1 MSDFQAIEQKL
12 GEFKKKFYLNDLLRG
27 GILFLATGAVYF
39 LLTAWIEELFW
50 MSKALRALVFWLFIL
65 VEIGLW
71 FYWIWPALGVLVGLK
86 RPMSHQK
93 AAQIIG
99 AQIPEVG
106 DRLTNTL
113 DLINQKQDTEL
124 ILASIAQKSKSL
136 TPFYFGGVINLK
148 DNSKYLPWM
157 LLPLS
162 LVLLV
167 WFFGD
172 LSSLFAGYNRVVAYN
187 QEFARPT
194 PYELR
199 LLNTELSVRNN
210 QEIRLVVEAN
220 GSVLPTE
227 VFVMRGE
234 KKQTMTP
241 RIGGRFE
248 LLIPPQQQSFDFYF
262 GTDRFRS
269 EKYSMEVVYGPEIN
283 SFVAEIIPPAYANM
297 SSETFQNT
305 GNLRVLAGSKVNWRI
320 SAAYTNQILWQGKRD
335 SIYFNKAS
343 NNSFVLEK
351 TVYKSDK
358 YVLSLNNHQLGFE
371 PGAAYTIEAYP
382 DEYPK
387 IIVDTQNDTLNSVI
401 HHKVLALDDF
411 LVSKINVVCYP
422 VEDPQNLR
430 TLELDVPASAN
441 TRALYTFPS
450 GFELIKGKAYQYYFE
465 AWDNDGVSGPKST
478 RSSVF
483 GHQEATLLQTQEKL
497 LTQQGEQT
505 SQIEKALES
514 LAEQNNQARLLE
526 QEQKQKESL
535 DWQDERNIE
544 RLVEKQQQQIQV
556 LEKQTESLKNI
567 LERFQEN
574 QTKEDTQAQ
583 ELMQR
588 VEEQLESLKE
598 QSDQWEELQELQ
610 KQLQEEDLLEEM
622 EQKSQQQK
630 AQEQN
635 LERLVEMT
643 RRFFVTQKMNQ
654 ISEQLKDLG
663 KRQEQLSEQTD
674 PEADGAQKKQQQ
686 QQLTKEF
693 DKIKE
698 ALDKLEQENDK
709 LNEPMTLPRDPGGEM
724 DISTEQEKATEALD
738 QGQKAQAQKAQKQAG
753 QKMQE
758 MAQKMSSQMQQM
770 QQQAMQEDTQMLR
783 QILDNLLVFSLAQ
796 EGHMNLAQQRQ
807 LGGWSAP
814 DYINRQ
820 NDLRDN
826 FRHIDDS
833 LYALSIRQP
842 MISSR
847 VNQSLGQAAYYL
859 NKTLEDLAETRFS
872 NAAAAQ
878 QYVFTQANDL
888 ANLLDGVATQ
898 MEKMSMSMPGAGSGK
913 GAGSQGFQL
922 QDIIQQQ
929 QSLQNQSS
937 DQGEQGQQSGQGS
950 SDAGQTGAEGQQ
962 GQSDQGNAKGDDTGG
977 KNQGNQQ
984 GKQGSDGQSS
994 ESGQAG
1000 SQGNNSKE
1008 GQSDRYSDTA
1018 AERAARYSIYKQQQE
1033 LRQELEDR
1041 LRKQGLL
1048 NTNQD
1053 LLRMM
1058 DQNANELLRNGLNNR
1073 SKALMREINYQLI
1086 KLQEAQYQ
1094 QEKEQKRES
1103 QTNTT
1108 VFDPTKNNP
1117 WNKEREYFDQ
1127 LDVLIK
1133 DALPLQPYYKTQAKR
1148 YFKLR
1153 NNANDQF

>member
-1 MSDFQAIEQKL
+1 MSDFQVIEQKL
-12 GEFKKKFYLNDLLRG
+12 SEFKKKFYLNNLLRG
-27 GILFLATGAVYF
+27 GILFLAMGAVYF

-50 MSKALRALVFWLFIL
+50 MSKAMRALVFWLFIL
-65 VEIGLW
+65 VEVGLW
-71 FYWIWPALGVLVGLK
+71 IYWIWPALGVLIGVK
-86 RPMSHQK
+86 KPMSNQK

-113 DLINQKQDTEL
+113 DLLNQKKDTEL
-124 ILASIAQKSKSL
+124 ILASIAQKSKAL
-136 TPFYFGGVINLK
+136 KPFYFGGIINLK
-148 DNSKYLPWM
+148 DNTRHLPWI

-194 PYELR
+194 PYQLQ
-199 LLNTELSVRNN
+199 LLNKELSVRNN
-210 QEIRLVVEAN
+210 QEIRLVVEAS
-220 GSVLPTE
+220 GSVFPTE
-227 VFVMRGE
+227 VFVMIGD

-241 RIGGRFE
+241 SNEGRFE

-262 GTDRFRS
+262 GTDLYRS
-269 EKYSMEVVYGPEIN
+269 PNYSIEVVYGPELN
-283 SFVAEIIPPAYANM
+283 SFVVEVIPPPYTNM
-297 SSETFQNT
+297 SSETVQNT
-305 GNLRVLAGSKVNWRI
+305 GNLRVLAGSKVNWEI
-320 SAAYTNQILWQGKRD
+320 GAEFTDQILWQSKQDSLYFKRT
-335 SIYFNKAS
+335 S
-343 NNSFVLEK
+343 NNSFGLSK
-351 TVYKSDK
+351 ILYKSDQ
-358 YVLSLNNHQLGFE
+358 YAISPSNTQVGFE
-371 PGAAYTIEAYP
+371 QGATYNLEVYP
-382 DEYPK
+382 DERPK
-387 IIVDTQNDTLNSVI
+387 IIVETQNDSINNVT

-411 LVSKINVVCYP
+411 LISKIEVVCYP
-422 VEDPQNLR
+422 VEDPKNPRMLR
-430 TLELDVPASAN
+430 LQVPASAN
-441 TRALYTFPS
+441 ARAVYTFPS

-465 AWDNDGVSGPKST
+465 AWDNDGVMGPKST

-497 LTQQGEQT
+497 LTQQGTQT
-505 SQIEKALES
+505 SQLERALES
-514 LAEQNNQARLLE
+514 LAEQNDQMDQL
-526 QEQKQKESL
+526 QQGQKQKESL
-535 DWQDERNIE
+535 NWQDERNLE
-544 RLVEKQQQQIQV
+544 RLVEKQQQQIQE
-556 LEKQTESLKNI
+556 LEQQTESLKNI

-574 QTKEDTQAQ
+574 QTNENTQAQ
-583 ELMQR
+583 ELMKR

-630 AQEQN
+630 DQEQN

-654 ISEQLKDLG
+654 ISEQLMDLG
-663 KRQEQLSEQTD
+663 QRQEQLSEQTD
-674 PEADGAQKKQQQ
+674 PVEDLEHKKQQQ
-686 QQLTKEF
+686 QELNKEF
-693 DKIKE
+693 DNLKE
-698 ALDKLEQENDK
+698 ALDKLEQENEK
-709 LNEPMTLPRDPGGEM
+709 LNEPMSLPRDPGGEM
-724 DISTEQEKATEALD
+724 DISAEQEKAAKALE
-738 QGQKAQAQKAQKQAG
+738 QGEQPKAQKAQKQAG

-796 EGHMNLAQQRQ
+796 EGHMSLAQQRQ

-833 LYALSIRQP
+833 LYALSTRQP

-847 VNQSLGQAAYYL
+847 VNLSLGQASYYL
-859 NKTLEDLAETRFS
+859 NKALGDLSETRFS

-898 MEKMSMSMPGAGSGK
+898 MEKMAMSMPGAGSGQ

-937 DQGEQGQQSGQGS
+937 DQGQQGQQSGQGS
-950 SDAGQTGAEGQQ
+950 SDAGQPGAEGQQ
-962 GQSDQGNAKGDDTGG
+962 GQSDQGNTKGDQG
-977 KNQGNQQ
+977 KNQSNQQ
-984 GKQGSDGQSS
+984 GKQGSDGQSG
-994 ESGQAG
+994 ESGQG
-1000 SQGNNSKE
+1000 GGQGDNSKE
-1008 GQSDRYSDTA
+1008 GQSQSYSDTA
-1018 AERAARYSIYKQQQE
+1018 AERAARYSIYKQQQQ

-1058 DQNANELLRNGLNNR
+1058 DQNANEVLRNGINNR
-1073 SKALMREINYQLI
+1073 SEALMREINYQLI

-1094 QEKEQKRES
+1094 QEKDQQRES
-1103 QTNTT
+1103 QTNTRA
-1108 VFDPTKNNP
+1108 FDLRQNNP
-1117 WNKEREYFDQ
+1117 WNQQREYFDQ
-1127 LDVLIK
+1127 LDILIK

-1153 NNANDQF
+1153 NSAHDQF